1 MNDLVKP
8 TAGELDF
15 SRFVYFRNINELE
28 LAELPA
34 DALRGVEDLEEA
46 VGRARRALDGAPEV
60 GERAEGEGDEAR
72 VEEERRKIAADRFR
86 EQIGHVRCLCG
97 SDLRDATHKIRC

>member
-1 MNDLVKP
+1 MNDLEKP

-34 DALRGVEDLEEA
+34 DALRGVEDLEDLVVVTNGEGQKLAIIEGRAAAEAAAEAYKLEA
-46 VGRARRALDGAPEV
+46 VSV
-60 GERAEGEGDEAR
+60 
-72 VEEERRKIAADRFR
+72 
-86 EQIGHVRCLCG
+86 H
-97 SDLRDATHKIRC
+97 

>member
-34 DALRGVEDLEEA
+34 DALRGVEDLEDLVVVTNGEGQKLAIIEGRAAAEAAAEAYKLEA
-46 VGRARRALDGAPEV
+46 VSV
-60 GERAEGEGDEAR
+60 
-72 VEEERRKIAADRFR
+72 
-86 EQIGHVRCLCG
+86 H
-97 SDLRDATHKIRC
+97 

>member
-34 DALRGVEDLEEA
+34 DALRGVEDLEDLVVVTNGEGQKLAIIEGRASAEAAAEAYKLEA
-46 VGRARRALDGAPEV
+46 VSV
-60 GERAEGEGDEAR
+60 
-72 VEEERRKIAADRFR
+72 
-86 EQIGHVRCLCG
+86 H
-97 SDLRDATHKIRC
+97 

>member
-34 DALRGVEDLEEA
+34 DALDGVDDLADLVVVTNGDGQKLAIIEGREAAEAAAEAYKLEA
-46 VGRARRALDGAPEV
+46 VSV
-60 GERAEGEGDEAR
+60 
-72 VEEERRKIAADRFR
+72 
-86 EQIGHVRCLCG
+86 H
-97 SDLRDATHKIRC
+97 

>member
-34 DALRGVEDLEEA
+34 DALRGVEELEDLVVVTNGEGQKLAIIEGRAAAEAAAEAYKLEA
-46 VGRARRALDGAPEV
+46 VSV
-60 GERAEGEGDEAR
+60 
-72 VEEERRKIAADRFR
+72 
-86 EQIGHVRCLCG
+86 H
-97 SDLRDATHKIRC
+97 

>member
-34 DALRGVEDLEEA
+34 DALRGVEDLEDLVVVTNGDGQKLAIIE
-46 VGRARRALDGAPEV
+46 GRAA
-60 GERAEGEGDEAR
+60 AEAAAEAYKLQA
-72 VEEERRKIAADRFR
+72 VSV
-86 EQIGHVRCLCG
+86 H
-97 SDLRDATHKIRC
+97 

>member
-34 DALRGVEDLEEA
+34 DALRGVEDLDDLVVVTNGEGQKLAIIEGRAAAEAAAEAYKLEA
-46 VGRARRALDGAPEV
+46 VSV
-60 GERAEGEGDEAR
+60 
-72 VEEERRKIAADRFR
+72 
-86 EQIGHVRCLCG
+86 H
-97 SDLRDATHKIRC
+97 

>member
-8 TAGELDF
+8 TAGKLDF

-34 DALRGVEDLEEA
+34 DALRGVEDLEDL
-46 VGRARRALDGAPEV
+46 VV
-60 GERAEGEGDEAR
+60 VTNGEGQKLAIIEGLAAAEA
-72 VEEERRKIAADRFR
+72 AA
-86 EQIGHVRCLCG
+86 EAYKLQAVSVH
-97 SDLRDATHKIRC
+97 

>member
-34 DALRGVEDLEEA
+34 AALRGVEDLEDLVVVTNGEGQKLAIIEGRAAAEAAAEAYKLEA
-46 VGRARRALDGAPEV
+46 VSV
-60 GERAEGEGDEAR
+60 
-72 VEEERRKIAADRFR
+72 
-86 EQIGHVRCLCG
+86 H
-97 SDLRDATHKIRC
+97 

>member
-34 DALRGVEDLEEA
+34 DALRGVEDLEDLVVVTNGEGQKLAIIEGRAAAAAAAEAYKLEA
-46 VGRARRALDGAPEV
+46 VSV
-60 GERAEGEGDEAR
+60 
-72 VEEERRKIAADRFR
+72 
-86 EQIGHVRCLCG
+86 H
-97 SDLRDATHKIRC
+97 

>member
-8 TAGELDF
+8 TAGEPDF

-34 DALRGVEDLEEA
+34 DALRGVDDLEDLVVVTNGEGQKLAIIEGRAAAEAAAEAYKLEA
-46 VGRARRALDGAPEV
+46 VSV
-60 GERAEGEGDEAR
+60 
-72 VEEERRKIAADRFR
+72 
-86 EQIGHVRCLCG
+86 H
-97 SDLRDATHKIRC
+97 

>member
-34 DALRGVEDLEEA
+34 DALRGVEDLDELVVVTNGEGQKLAIIEGRAAAEAAAEAYKLEA
-46 VGRARRALDGAPEV
+46 VSV
-60 GERAEGEGDEAR
+60 
-72 VEEERRKIAADRFR
+72 
-86 EQIGHVRCLCG
+86 H
-97 SDLRDATHKIRC
+97 

>member
-34 DALRGVEDLEEA
+34 DALRGVEDLEDLES
-46 VGRARRALDGAPEV
+46 
-60 GERAEGEGDEAR
+60 EGYR
-72 VEEERRKIAADRFR
+72 VTD
-86 EQIGHVRCLCG
+86 
-97 SDLRDATHKIRC
+97 S